1 MPSLVDISLTRVV
14 DSPLRIR
21 PRPTRIIEVGT
32 QAMNRFTC
40 IAGRCEDTCC
50 RDLGVA
56 IDLESAKQIREAEA
70 SNHGDPSTV
79 RLVMR
84 DTVLAEDRA
93 QHILRFDESGACPA
107 LESDGRCGVHH
118 RQGEA
123 ALSVACAVF
132 PRSSLVIRD
141 GHSDH
146 DHLEVTGSLACPELA
161 RLTLLAAD
169 GLAQT
174 PSATRLLS
182 RPYIGKTIY
191 TDGRDA
197 FAAPFLRVRGV
208 LIDLF
213 SRTTFPLSSRFAFA
227 AHLAAQVD
235 DFFSRDSVAFSGPGA
250 RFAQQRLNA
259 ELGAATDAN
268 LLRTLHR
275 DLAAFAE
282 SGGEAVVA
290 TTALM
295 LTERRRLPH
304 AKRFAQ
310 LVEGCFRSLQAA
322 IFDQASGEVDPNQ
335 TVSPAQLFAVYRRR
349 KQLVDQRVP
358 GLLDDILGRYAVHY
372 LLRHPYTDAPS
383 LLNYLCRLGLALA
396 AVRLLLAGS
405 PTILSRLAA
414 APDPNADAGAVAD
427 AAVDVVQILTKAV
440 THHWAF
446 LEAIHRAREE
456 AGAMNFGQL
465 VLFAKFI

>member
-1 MPSLVDISLTRVV
+1 MPSLVDSSLSRFAG
-14 DSPLRIR
+14 SPLRIR
-21 PRPTRIIEVGT
+21 PKPTRIVEVGT
-32 QAMNRFTC
+32 QAMNRFAC
-40 IAGRCEDTCC
+40 IVDKCEDTCC

-56 IDLESAKQIREAEA
+56 VDPESAKQIREAEA
-70 SNHGDPSTV
+70 YNKGDPSTV
-79 RLVMR
+79 RLVVR
-84 DTVLAEDRA
+84 DTVQAEDKS

-107 LESDGRCGVHH
+107 LEADGRCGVHH

-123 ALSVACAVF
+123 ALSTACAIF

-141 GHSDH
+141 GTSDH

-169 GLAQT
+169 GLAQA
-174 PSATRLLS
+174 PSTTRLLS
-182 RPYIGKTIY
+182 RPYIGKIIH

-213 SRTTFPLSSRFAFA
+213 SRTIFPLSSRFAFA

-235 DFFSRDSVAFSGPGA
+235 EFFGRDRTASPGPDGP
-250 RFAQQRLNA
+250 FAQQRLNA
-259 ELGAATDAN
+259 ELRAATDAN
-268 LLRTLHR
+268 LLRTLHQ
-275 DLAAFAE
+275 DLAAFTE
-282 SGGEAVVA
+282 SGGESVVA

-310 LVEGCFRSLQAA
+310 LVEACFRSLQAEV
-322 IFDQASGEVDPNQ
+322 FGQATGDVDANQ

-349 KQLVDQRVP
+349 KQLVHRRVH
-358 GLLDDILGRYAVHY
+358 GLLDDILGRYVVHY

-383 LLNYLCRLGLALA
+383 LLNYLGRLGLALA

-405 PTILSRLAA
+405 PIIQSRLAA
-414 APDPNADAGAVAD
+414 TPDPSADASAVAD
-427 AAVDVVQILTKAV
+427 AAVEVVQILTKAV

-446 LEAIHRAREE
+446 LETIHRAHEQ
-456 AGAMNFGQL
+456 AGAMTFGQL